1 VRRDD
6 LLDLNDVL
14 QHPGRTLA
22 VDISTELAEEE
33 DLDLVTPLEGY
44 LEAISSGNLLLV
56 KGDFSTRTV
65 LECSRCSGPI
75 EVDVKFEIDEQ
86 FNVVGVPS
94 SLSHQDFAKVEAD
107 EPYPL
112 FEGNNLMVEALLRQS
127 LLLNM
132 PVQTLCEFGWDGD
145 CPIAKQRESIRKED
159 FSTRAEFEKLR
170 SVMRTEEDAVGQE
183 SGSEDVGEG

>member
-22 VDISTELAEEE
+22 VDISTELPEEE
-33 DLDLVTPLEGY
+33 DLDLVKPLEGY
-44 LEAISSGNLLLV
+44 LEAISSGNLLLI
-56 KGDFSTRTV
+56 KGEFETRTV

-75 EVDVKFEIDEQ
+75 EIDIQFDIDEQ

-94 SLSHQDFAKVEAD
+94 SLSHQDFARVEAD

-112 FEGNNLMVEALLRQS
+112 FEGNNLMVEALLRQA

-132 PVQTLCEFGWDGD
+132 PVQSLCQFGWDGE
-145 CPIAKQRESIRKED
+145 CPIAKERGSIRKED
-159 FSTRAEFEKLR
+159 FVTRAEFEKLR
-170 SVMRTEEDAVGQE
+170 GALKDTSEE
-183 SGSEDVGEG
+183 GEG